1 MKSLGV
7 ERMGRCTLEEWMV
20 IMGLG
25 ILIVV
30 LELLMQPKARWGL
43 MLSERRREY
52 DAYMFYSYGSLYNC
66 FTSRNT

>member
-20 IMGLG
+20 TMGLG
-25 ILIVV
+25 TLTVV

-43 MLSERRREY
+43 MLKERRREY
-52 DAYMFYSYGSLYNC
+52 DAYMFYSYDSLYN
-66 FTSRNT
+66 